1 MVIRHSGI
9 VPELKSAFFRC
20 VLCDHTETREVSR
33 GWINEPT
40 QCPHCHGRECFTLV
54 HNRSLYADKQ
64 IVKLQE
70 TPESI
75 PEGSTPQTVTLCV
88 YEDMVDVARPGDR
101 VRVTG
106 IYRAC
111 PIRARST
118 QRTLKHIYR
127 TFLDVVHFQISGSD
141 LLEQSTMKLSRQ
153 PNEENA
159 KVEMEE
165 EEEEEEGI
173 VDYEFYHEVDTERHA
188 RIQRIRNLARDPHI
202 YTKLTKSFGS
212 YFSTS
217 LSVQRANSLSF

>member
-40 QCPHCHGRECFTLV
+40 QCPRCRGRECFTLV

-64 IVKLQE
+64 VVKLQE

-141 LLEQSTMKLSRQ
+141 LSEQLSNRL
-153 PNEENA
+153 NEKNRGNEA
-159 KVEMEE
+159 EEKEEDEKERKKV
-165 EEEEEEGI
+165 GVVVV
-173 VDYEFYHEVDTERHA
+173 VDDNELYHEVDTERHA

-212 YFSTS
+212 YFF
-217 LSVQRANSLSF
+217 LLFQE